1 MIRTKALLTAI
12 FFSIAA
18 ISAVAQLPGA
28 PVPAASGTNEQ
39 QQQSTPEN
47 IQPLQLQQ
55 FNGSGIVDKPVPG
68 VLKLSLL
75 DVIDRGIKHNL
86 GLLLSQ
92 QQTET
97 ARAQRWRNLSSLL
110 PNVAVRSSETV
121 QQVNLAAFGIPFTVN
136 GSTI

>member
-1 MIRTKALLTAI
+1 MTNT
-12 FFSIAA
+12 
-18 ISAVAQLPGA
+18 
-28 PVPAASGTNEQ
+28 SGNEQ
-39 QQQSTPEN
+39 PTPPASEN

-75 DVIDRGIKHNL
+75 DVIDRGVKHNL

-97 ARAQRWRNLSSLL
+97 SQFGAMVLVRPLNDFPSEVQRIMGG
-110 PNVAVRSSETV
+110 AD
-121 QQVNLAAFGIPFTVN
+121 FDIK
-136 GSTI
+136 